1 MALSITGMHC
11 DACLETIKTAL
22 IDTPGILECEVRLGD
37 AFAVYDEPKISRA
50 NILAV
55 VQNVGAFDVS
65 GFSTSP

>member
-11 DACLETIKTAL
+11 NACVETIKTTL

-37 AFAVYDEPKISRA
+37 AVVVYDEAKVSRA

-55 VQNVGAFDVS
+55 VRNAGAFDVS